1 MRLEIITDQR
11 LTRSIES
18 IEDALGNEVY
28 YAFSKLDRHEFFRQ
42 HDFDEER
49 MFVSLAR
56 LLLCC
61 IRAARLI

>member
-56 LLLCC
+56 L
-61 IRAARLI
+61 